1 MSNNITNIQVSFKCP
16 DCGQE
21 VSSYFMQEQVNT
33 VRCGGCQRAYTLMKP
48 TIGDEILLNWEQE
61 ALYHKLRAE
70 RSEQDNDSMS
80 ALIIKVIELLT
91 WRDQGDGQTRAIQT
105 VKEWLADS
113 GKPLTL
119 LELFH
124 QPTSIKHE
132 NKRNSR

>member
-1 MSNNITNIQVSFKCP
+1 MSDNIQHIQVGFKCP

-21 VSSYFMQEQVNT
+21 VNTYFMQQQVNT
-33 VRCGGCQRAYTLMKP
+33 VRCEGCNRAYTLMKP
-48 TIGDEILLNWEQE
+48 TIGDEILLDWEQE

-70 RSEQDNDSMS
+70 RSEKDNHNMS

-105 VKEWLADS
+105 VKDWLATS
-113 GKPLTL
+113 GKPQTL

-124 QPTSIKHE
+124 QPTSNTRE
-132 NKRNSR
+132 NKRL

>member
-1 MSNNITNIQVSFKCP
+1 MSDNIQNIHVGFICP

-21 VSSYFMQEQVNT
+21 VNTYFVQQQVNT
-33 VRCGGCQRAYTLMKP
+33 VRCEGCNRAYTLMKP
-48 TIGDEILLNWEQE
+48 TIGDEILLDWEQE

-70 RSEQDNDSMS
+70 RSEKDNHNMS

-105 VKEWLADS
+105 VKDWLATS
-113 GKPLTL
+113 GKPQTL

-124 QPTSIKHE
+124 QPTQSSRE
-132 NKRNSR
+132 NKRI

>member
-1 MSNNITNIQVSFKCP
+1 MREHIQNIQVGFKCP

-21 VSSYFMQEQVNT
+21 VSTHFMQEQVSS
-33 VRCGGCQRAYTLMKP
+33 VRCGGCNRAYTLMKP
-48 TIGDEILLNWEQE
+48 TIGDEILLDWEQE

-70 RSEQDNDSMS
+70 RSEKDNHNMS

-105 VKEWLADS
+105 VKEWLAAS
-113 GKPLTL
+113 GKPQTL

-124 QPTSIKHE
+124 QPTSIKRE
-132 NKRNSR
+132 NKRL